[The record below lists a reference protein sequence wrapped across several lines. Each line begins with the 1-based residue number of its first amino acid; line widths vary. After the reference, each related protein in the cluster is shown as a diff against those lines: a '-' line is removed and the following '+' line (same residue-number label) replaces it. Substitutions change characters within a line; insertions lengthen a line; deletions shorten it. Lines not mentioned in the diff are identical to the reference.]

1 MRRAKPAAIRLVGGT
16 FQESRHGTRED
27 AAAQVKADKAERMPA
42 PPRWLG
48 SVARAEWKR
57 IAPILHDRG
66 LLARRHV
73 ASLAAYCRAYGEM
86 VEAQREIESKG
97 RFIQTQLGNWIQAP
111 WVGAANKAADQLRG
125 YLVEFG
131 LSPSSEARFGSGGK
145 VEADALEE
153 FNRDRAERKAGR
165 APGAK

>member
-1 MRRAKPAAIRLVGGT
+1 MRRSKPQALRLVAGT
-16 FQESRHGTRED
+16 HQESRHGSRDE
-27 AAAQVKADKAERMPA
+27 AVAQVKANKAETMPS

-48 SVARAEWKR
+48 AVARAEWRR
-57 IAPILHDRG
+57 IAPLLHSRG
-66 LLARRHV
+66 LLSRRHS

-86 VEAQREIESKG
+86 VEAQREIEARG
-97 RFIQTQLGNWIQAP
+97 RFIETTNGNWIQAP

-131 LSPSSEARFGSGGK
+131 LSPSAEVRIGASSGGS
-145 VEADALEE
+145 EDELEE
-153 FNRDRAERKAGR
+153 FLREQETRTTGA